1 MLARCCHGNA
11 ASSVPAVKWILRGRR
26 QRHTH
31 VETDMTDTATPS
43 SSASSSRFI
52 GVCNPYS
59 TLASRAKVLRRRRR
73 RVLTYS
79 LSVS

>member
-31 VETDMTDTATPS
+31 AETDMTDTATPS

-59 TLASRAKVLRRRRR
+59 TLASRAKVSAAAAL
-73 RVLTYS
+73 
-79 LSVS
+79 